1 MAEIVYM
8 PKLSDTMTE
17 GVVAEWNKKVGD
29 KVSSG
34 EVLAEIETD
43 KATMEFESFY
53 DGVLLHIGVEKG
65 KAAPVNAVL
74 AVIGQEGE
82 DVKAIL
88 ASAGSGASAEK
99 AEPKAEEK
107 PKEEEKTAP
116 EAAPAPEEKQ
126 KVAAESK
133 APSSQPVQP
142 SGSNGRVIASPLAKK
157 LAEEKGIDI
166 QAVAGTGD
174 GGRVVKRDIDHYT
187 PYIPAAPVA
196 AGAGSAAAGVES
208 FTEVPNS
215 QMRKAI
221 AKTLSASKFSAP
233 HFYLK
238 MEVDMDNAIAA
249 RKAINASGDVKIS
262 FNDMVI
268 KAVAAALRRHP
279 KVNADWLGES
289 IRYNNHIHIGV
300 AVAVEEGLV
309 VPVVRFADT
318 KGIAQLG
325 SEIKDLA
332 GRARDKKI
340 KPEEMQGGT
349 FAVSNLGM
357 YGIEDFTSIINP
369 PNGCILSV
377 GQIKQ
382 TPVVKNNQIVPGN
395 VMKLSLSCD
404 HRVVDGAVGSA
415 FLQTL
420 KEMIENPVMM
430 LV

>member
-17 GVVAEWNKKVGD
+17 GVVASWNKKVGD
-29 KVSSG
+29 QVASG

-43 KATMEFESFY
+43 KATMEFESFF
-53 DGVLLHIGVEKG
+53 DGVLLHIGVETG

-74 AVIGQEGE
+74 AIIGKAGE
-82 DVKAIL
+82 DVSALL
-88 ASAGSGASAEK
+88 ASAGTPAPAAETP
-99 AEPKAEEK
+99 APAAAATPSPAPVSVPEP
-107 PKEEEKTAP
+107 AP
-116 EAAPAPEEKQ
+116 VAAKAAPAP
-126 KVAAESK
+126 VAVS
-133 APSSQPVQP
+133 
-142 SGSNGRVIASPLAKK
+142 SNGRMAVSPLAKK
-157 LAEEKGIDI
+157 LADEKGIDLNT
-166 QAVAGTGD
+166 VAGTGD
-174 GGRVVKRDIDHYT
+174 GGRIVKRDIDHYT
-187 PYIPAAPVA
+187 PYIPAERSFSPV
-196 AGAGSAAAGVES
+196 AAGVES
-208 FTEVPNS
+208 YEEVPNS

-221 AKTLSASKFSAP
+221 AKTLSLSKFTAP

-249 RKAINASGDVKIS
+249 RKAINSTDGMKVS
-262 FNDMVI
+262 FNDMII
-268 KAVAAALRRHP
+268 KAVAAALRKHP
-279 KVNADWLGES
+279 KVNADWMGES
-289 IRYNNHIHIGV
+289 IRYNHHIHVGV
-300 AVAVEEGLV
+300 AVAVEDGLV

-332 GRARDKKI
+332 ERAREKKI

-382 TPVVKNNQIVPGN
+382 TPVVKNGQIVPGN

-415 FLQTL
+415 FLKTL